1 MKLQQIRLFRL
12 AATAA
17 ALVITTASSG
27 WAQSEERGSFELFGA
42 LVRPTDSDS
51 DLETEAYGLRGGYRF
66 NDTWG
71 LEGSVSR
78 LNEDEVDVWFGDVSL
93 KAHALRSERFD
104 LYAVAGPGL
113 IQVESEDPEAT
124 VHLGVGLEIGLGER
138 SYLRPEVR
146 GRWLTDELHFDEGV
160 VDYSVGFGWRF

>member
-1 MKLQQIRLFRL
+1 VQPPEDESMLSGAMPAIETVRRG
-12 AATAA
+12 TAA
-17 ALVITTASSG
+17 APGIAIGRVYLVD
-27 WAQSEERGSFELFGA
+27 RRRLK
-42 LVRPTDSDS
+42 VPKRH
-51 DLETEAYGLRGGYRF
+51 
-66 NDTWG
+66 
-71 LEGSVSR
+71 
-78 LNEDEVDVWFGDVSL
+78 LNEDEVDIWFGDVSL

-124 VHLGVGLEIGLGER
+124 VHLGVGLEIGLSER